1 MTKAP
6 ESADPRWATYPDTIV
21 EIFTSP
27 PIRADLRS
35 PLPPDQAAR
44 LRGLGLGE
52 AWAVITAYNP
62 GRMLSDAE
70 NSRRERELWRAAE
83 ESGARFLRADGVHPD
98 GTEREV
104 GVAIGLDRD
113 RSIALA
119 AEFGQSAIFWFDGE
133 AFWLDPVLVGDKPV
147 RLPAGNGA

>member
-1 MTKAP
+1 MRSRPP

-21 EIFTSP
+21 EVFTSP
-27 PIRADLRS
+27 LIYADLRS
-35 PLPPDQAAR
+35 PLPQGQAAQ
-44 LRGLGLGE
+44 LRGIGLGD
-52 AWAVITAYNP
+52 AWAVVTAYNP
-62 GRMLSDAE
+62 GRMLPDAE
-70 NSRRERELWRAAE
+70 NARRERQLWRAAE
-83 ESGARFLRADGVHPD
+83 RSGARFLRADGVNPD

-104 GVAIGLDRD
+104 GIAIAMERD

-147 RLPAGNGA
+147 RLPPG